1 MKFKNTKLREGD
13 EVIVVSGKEKGKRG
27 NIKTIVGEKCV
38 INDLNLSKRHTRPN
52 PQLGITGGIVEKEMP
67 IHLSNVM
74 IWNSSPLS
82 IMVSN
87 SIFAIFT
94 IDELKPPHNPLSAV
108 ATIRRFFL
116 LLPVPFKSFD
126 DISFPSIVEERLD
139 KTSTNFSE

>member
-38 INDLNLSKRHTRPN
+38 INDLNLSNRHTRPN

-74 IWNSSPLS
+74 IWNSSTKKQDK
-82 IMVSN
+82 VSFKDEKGKKTR
-87 SIFAIFT
+87 IFRST
-94 IDELKPPHNPLSAV
+94 GK
-108 ATIRRFFL
+108 
-116 LLPVPFKSFD
+116 
-126 DISFPSIVEERLD
+126 DI
-139 KTSTNFSE
+139 K

>member
-38 INDLNLSKRHTRPN
+38 IYDLNLSKRHTRPN

-74 IWNSSPLS
+74 IWNSATKKQDK
-82 IMVSN
+82 VSFKDEKGKKTR
-87 SIFAIFT
+87 IFRST
-94 IDELKPPHNPLSAV
+94 GK
-108 ATIRRFFL
+108 
-116 LLPVPFKSFD
+116 
-126 DISFPSIVEERLD
+126 DI
-139 KTSTNFSE
+139 K